1 MNEGKEG
8 SIIKRPNNKRPAKKK
23 KKKKDKRKRK
33 NSIIDIPIGLNFKKI
48 YLFHKKL

>member
-23 KKKKDKRKRK
+23 KKIKGKE
-33 NSIIDIPIGLNFKKI
+33 KI
-48 YLFHKKL
+48 V